1 MEDKKDPRGRK
12 KVVDKKVPLR
22 VYVFE
27 SQLQKMG
34 GVIEAHQLVMKY
46 IERFKSRR

>member
-1 MEDKKDPRGRK
+1 MEEKKDPRGRK
-12 KVVDKKVPLR
+12 KVKDRKVPLR

-27 SQLQKMG
+27 SQMEKMG

-46 IERFKSRR
+46 IERFKSRK